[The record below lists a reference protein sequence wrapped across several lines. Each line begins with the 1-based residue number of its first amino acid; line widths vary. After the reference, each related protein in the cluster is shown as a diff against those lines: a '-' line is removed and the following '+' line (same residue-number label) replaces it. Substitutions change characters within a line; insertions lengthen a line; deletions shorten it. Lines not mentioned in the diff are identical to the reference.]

1 MLLPKCLDLLH
12 FNSQIQPADPVFS
25 LGGVVCHI
33 GNIAKVSEEF
43 QGVVALS
50 STFGEQSAY
59 PFAGLKRHLLGAARR
74 LVIILPALLLP
85 LPAMAADSAGPLAPH
100 EAEYSMRLNS
110 AKPSS
115 GIVGANGVMRY
126 SFSDSCDGWTV
137 ETHTELTLWQT
148 AGGATSTVW
157 DFVSWEA
164 KDGSAYR
171 FKVRNHRDGDI
182 IDSYEGDARIGP
194 DGVGSATFRDEGE
207 GGESVVFD
215 LSPGTLF
222 PTSHTESLIRQ
233 ARDGKRFFA
242 RKVFDGSAIGEAIN
256 VSAAIGARFPGDSN
270 SALPNLLLNTP
281 GWPVVLAFF
290 SPDNASGTPDFE
302 VTLRYH
308 DNGVAESIL
317 QDFGDFTLRGTLTDL
332 RSPLA
337 PKC

>member
-1 MLLPKCLDLLH
+1 M
-12 FNSQIQPADPVFS
+12 FS

-43 QGVVALS
+43 QSLVAS
-50 STFGEQSAY
+50 GAAIAEPSPY
-59 PFAGLKRHLLGAARR
+59 PVRGLKRHLLTALRR
-74 LVIILPALLLP
+74 LVIVLPALLLP
-85 LPAMAADSAGPLAPH
+85 LPATAADATGPLAPH

-126 SFSDSCDGWTV
+126 TFSDSCDGWTV

-148 AGGATSTVW
+148 SGGATSTVW

-171 FKVRNHRDGDI
+171 FRVRNHRDGEI
-182 IDSYEGDARIGP
+182 IDSYEGDARLGP

-207 GGESVVFD
+207 DGESVVFD
-215 LSPGTLF
+215 LSSGTLF
-222 PTSHTESLIRQ
+222 PTAHTESLIRQ

-242 RKVFDGSAIGEAIN
+242 RKVFDGSAIGEAVN
-256 VSAAIGARFPGDSN
+256 VSAAIGARFPGDST

-290 SPDNASGTPDFE
+290 TPDNASGTPDFE

-317 QDFGDFTLRGTLTDL
+317 QDFGDFTLRGTLTAL
-332 RSPLA
+332 RTPLA

>member
-1 MLLPKCLDLLH
+1 MALPKRLDLLH
-12 FNSQIQPADPVFS
+12 FNSQIQSADPVFS

-43 QGVVALS
+43 QSLLASEAAVAEPSPVPLRS
-50 STFGEQSAY
+50 F
-59 PFAGLKRHLLGAARR
+59 KRHLLTAARS
-74 LVIILPALLLP
+74 LVILLPALLMA
-85 LPAMAADSAGPLAPH
+85 LPASAADAAGPLAPH

-126 SFSDSCDGWTV
+126 TFSDSCDGWTV

-148 AGGATSTVW
+148 SGGATSTVW

-171 FKVRNHRDGDI
+171 FKVRNHRDGEI
-182 IDSYEGDARIGP
+182 VDSYEGDASLGP

-207 GGESVVFD
+207 GAESVVFD
-215 LSPGTLF
+215 LTAGTLF

-242 RKVFDGSAIGEAIN
+242 RKVFDGSAIGEAVN
-256 VSAAIGARFPGDSN
+256 VSAAIGARFPGDSG

-290 SPDNASGTPDFE
+290 TPENTTGTPDFE

-332 RSPLA
+332 RTPIA
-337 PKC
+337 RKC